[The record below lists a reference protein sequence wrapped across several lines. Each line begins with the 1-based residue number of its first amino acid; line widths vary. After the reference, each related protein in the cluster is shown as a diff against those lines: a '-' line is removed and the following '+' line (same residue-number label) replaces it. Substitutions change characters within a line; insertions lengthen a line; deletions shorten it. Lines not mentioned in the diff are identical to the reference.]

1 MTYIKNLSIISLIFG
16 AISGFLAL
24 LPILGIIILLMLIFC
39 SSFIII
45 TFMKKFSLI
54 PPPNEQTGMLWGGIS
69 GFLTFIGFSVIFL
82 PCSFVLSLIF
92 KFSYFTGVGMIMK
105 SGFSVMIMLV
115 LFLAVLCGM
124 MNAFAGLASVYFFNN
139 SQSAILPQ
147 KGTKDVK
154 DVKFS
159 LNIKK
164 RK

>member
-1 MTYIKNLSIISLIFG
+1 MTYIKNLAIISLIFG

-45 TFMKKFSLI
+45 VFMKRFALI
-54 PPPNEQTGMLWGGIS
+54 PNPNEQTGMLWGGIS
-69 GFLTFIGFSVIFL
+69 GFLTFIGFSIIFL

-92 KFSYFTGVGMIMK
+92 KLSYYTGIGMIMK
-105 SGFSVMIMLV
+105 SGFSTMIMLV
-115 LFLAVLCGM
+115 IFLAILCGM

-139 SQSAILPQ
+139 SQSAVLPP
-147 KGTKDVK
+147 KDT
-154 DVKFS
+154 KFS
-159 LNIKK
+159 LNMKK

>member
-16 AISGFLAL
+16 AISGLLAL
-24 LPILGIIILLMLIFC
+24 IPIFGIIILLMLIFC

-45 TFMKKFSLI
+45 IFMKRFALI
-54 PPPNEQTGMLWGGIS
+54 PNPNEQTGMLWGGIS
-69 GFLTFIGFSVIFL
+69 GFLTFIGFSIIFL

-92 KFSYFTGVGMIMK
+92 KFSYYTGVGMIIK
-105 SGFSVMIMLV
+105 SGLSATLMLV

-124 MNAFAGLASVYFFNN
+124 MNAFAGLASIYFFNN

-147 KGTKDVK
+147 KEKKDT
-154 DVKFS
+154 KFS
-159 LNIKK
+159 LNMKK